1 MALVPLTCMFV
12 CITILKWPTHKAGLL
27 STILS
32 LALSYGFSGTSFAIL
47 AAGWLYG
54 ILVIH
59 KYTLAWICSFFLT
72 FYMLSNG
79 CFDVI
84 RNALKRMPGGK
95 VFKIYFLSFGIGILM
110 LSAGAGIDW
119 IAMVLSSYGVSAW
132 AVPILVDGSCDAFSH
147 FAYLSTPITV
157 PVQVY
162 GKTFGFTESDLAG
175 IIGRFM
181 WFTVPIFTLAILWTL
196 KRDGI
201 HVKVKHAV
209 SVVIYGVVLAAVAN
223 LLLST
228 MSIMGVG
235 VILGI
240 FGVAFLL
247 LVNII
252 GSRIGWFNPE
262 EGAVSKPMSSDEKYQ
277 LLRALAPIIIVS
289 TLTSIASLP
298 WIAKVLDPIA
308 VNIPIIADQVMPF
321 QVFQPYVWCLIS
333 ILLTLLLIKPTQE
346 TIRRSTGLLKKRLIP
361 YLFASWV
368 CSGMVFTY
376 NWSGMI
382 INEKNMLVLPP
393 ERADLNLINALAN
406 AASTA
411 GPNLY
416 MALVPFMAVFGC
428 MLFGSELTSTLF
440 FVRFHFIVAKVLG
453 IVRPLTL
460 IGGHIISNLG
470 IVDVRKMARSLAIIG
485 AYGEEWK
492 TMRFTLVLGTIIT
505 LLIIPLLFLLF

>member
-1 MALVPLTCMFV
+1 MFF

-27 STILS
+27 STMLS
-32 LALSYGFSGTSFAIL
+32 LALSYGFSGTSLAIL

-84 RNALKRMPGGK
+84 REALKRMPGGK
-95 VFKIYFLSFGIGILM
+95 VFKIYFISFGIGILM

-119 IAMVLSSYGVSAW
+119 IAVVLSSYGVSAW
-132 AVPILVDGSCDAFSH
+132 AVPILVDGSCDAFSQ

-162 GKTFGFTESDLAG
+162 GKMFGFTESDLSG

-201 HVKVKHAV
+201 QVKAKHAI
-209 SVVIYGVVLAAVAN
+209 SVVIYGVVLAAIAN

-235 VILGI
+235 VILGV
-240 FGVAFLL
+240 FCVALLL
-247 LVNII
+247 LVNMI
-252 GSRIGWFNPE
+252 GSRIGWLNPE
-262 EGAVSKPMSSDEKYQ
+262 EGTIRKPMTGEEKLQ
-277 LLRALAPIIIVS
+277 LLRALTPIIIVS
-289 TLTSIASLP
+289 TLTSVVSLP
-298 WIAKVLDPIA
+298 WIAKILDPIA
-308 VNIPIIADQVMPF
+308 VNIPIIADQFMPF
-321 QVFQPYVWCLIS
+321 QIFQPYVWCLIS
-333 ILLTLLLIKPTQE
+333 ILLSFLIITPTRE
-346 TIRRSTGLLKKRLIP
+346 TIKRSAGLLKKRLIP

-382 INEKNMLVLPP
+382 INENNMLVLLP
-393 ERADLNLINALAN
+393 ERANLNLINALAN

-416 MALVPFMAVFGC
+416 MALVPFMAIFGC

-440 FVRFHFIVAKVLG
+440 FVRFHFIVASTLQ
-453 IVRPLTL
+453 IVRPLRL

-492 TMRFTLVLGTIIT
+492 TMRFTFVLGILIT
-505 LLIIPLLFLLF
+505 FIIIPLLFILF